1 MEEDT
6 TSTLTK
12 KYVSATDRQSSRT
25 TKSTST
31 TSSSESKKII
41 RFGNWLAGLCA
52 VGGAILTGSELR
64 LSQVMENQA
73 QSAFYQLRGSITPP
87 DNIVILAI
95 DDDSISKP
103 EQYYRSNPQKFAFF
117 EPLQTFPFKREAYA
131 RVIEKLSQAGASA
144 IALDIVFDLPSS
156 HGVEDDKKF
165 LAALQRY
172 GSKVSLAAF
181 YEEFFEGRQ
190 QQQFVRQLRQP
201 QEMFRASSALVGS
214 VNFPLELAADG
225 KIHRLASEY
234 LKQSVQ
240 SSLFSDSVVDKL
252 PDFDTATLRAAN
264 IDFPKPKG
272 DRIYFRGGAGTFET
286 IPFWQV
292 LDPDFWNNNLNSG
305 KVFRNKIVIIGATAQ
320 LSNDFHPVAVNWLFA
335 ERMAGVEIHANAIAT
350 LMEGNAIA
358 IAIPNLWTR
367 SLFVF
372 VLVGGIA
379 YLVARNKHNRIKIL
393 VSFACAIIW
402 GGVSYITFIST
413 QLFFP
418 TAIPIIAIVAVA
430 MSYLTCEIVLQQLRK
445 KQLVDIIRKNPSS
458 RIAQEIL
465 SQQEEI
471 RDLLLQRELEI
482 SGKMLD
488 GRYRIVKV
496 LGSGGFSETYI
507 AEDTRLPGNPLCVV
521 KQLQPV
527 NNKPEQMEVARRL
540 FSSEAQTL
548 QKLGS
553 YSQIPQLLAY
563 FEEEDEFYLV
573 QEYILGNALSQE
585 IPSGKRNNQ
594 EFVIEMLCD
603 ILQTLAFVHENGVI
617 HRDIKPSNIMRRKSD
632 RKLVLIDFGAVKQVS
647 TDLLE
652 NLEQTAIT
660 IGIGTKG
667 YAPTEQC
674 LGKPQYSS
682 DIYAVGMIA
691 IKALT
696 GIPPHELEHDES
708 GQLIWLDKADVNH
721 YFAEILN
728 KMVCESFQKRYQ
740 STSEVITALNQLIL
754 SQNIPSPSS
763 NNSSI
768 NTLALDDCDT
778 PTTPWDGLSEK

>member
-12 KYVSATDRQSSRT
+12 KYVSATDRQSGRT

-31 TSSSESKKII
+31 TSSKESQKII
-41 RFGNWLAGLCA
+41 RLGNWLAGLCA
-52 VGGAILTGSELR
+52 VCGAILTGSELR
-64 LSQVMENQA
+64 LSQMMENQA
-73 QSAFYQLRGSITPP
+73 QSAFYQLRGSIAPP
-87 DNIVILAI
+87 ENIVILAI
-95 DDDSISKP
+95 DNDSISKP

-117 EPLQTFPFKREAYA
+117 EPVQTFPFKREAYA
-131 RVIEKLSQAGASA
+131 QVIEKLYQAGASA
-144 IALDIVFDLPSS
+144 IALDVVFDLPSS
-156 HGVEDDKKF
+156 HGAEDDKK
-165 LAALQRY
+165 LLGALQRY
-172 GSKVSLAAF
+172 GSKISLAAF
-181 YEEFFEGRQ
+181 YEEFFDGRQ
-190 QQQFVRQLRQP
+190 QLVKQLRQP

-214 VNFPLELAADG
+214 VNFPLELEADG

-234 LKQSVQ
+234 LKQSIQ

-272 DRIYFRGGAGTFET
+272 DRIYFRGGVGTFET

-305 KVFRNKIVIIGATAQ
+305 KVFKNKIVIIGATAQ

-335 ERMAGVEIHANAIAT
+335 ERMPGVEIHANAIAT

-358 IAIPNLWTR
+358 IAIPNLLTR

-372 VLVGGIA
+372 ILVGGIA
-379 YLVARNKHNRIKIL
+379 CLVSRNKYNRIKIL
-393 VSFACAIIW
+393 SSFACAIIW
-402 GGVSYITFIST
+402 GGISYITFIST

-418 TAIPIIAIVAVA
+418 TAVPIMAMVAVG
-430 MSYLTCEIVLQQLRK
+430 MSYLVSEIILQQFRK

-482 SGKMLD
+482 SGKILD

-553 YSQIPQLLAY
+553 YPQIPQLLAY

-585 IPSGKRNNQ
+585 MPSGKCNNQ
-594 EFVIEMLCD
+594 AFVIEILSN
-603 ILQTLAFVHENGVI
+603 ILQTLAFVHKNGVI

-652 NLEQTAIT
+652 NLDQTAMT

-708 GQLIWLDKADVNH
+708 GQLIWLDRADVNH

-728 KMVCESFQKRYQ
+728 KMVCENFQKRYQ
-740 STSEVITALNQLIL
+740 SASEVITALNKLIL
-754 SQNIPSPSS
+754 SQNIESPSS
-763 NNSSI
+763 DNSSI
-768 NTLALDDCDT
+768 NTLSLDDCDT
-778 PTTPWDGLSEK
+778 PTTPWDGVSEK

>member
-12 KYVSATDRQSSRT
+12 KYASATDRQLSRT

-31 TSSSESKKII
+31 TVAKESKKII
-41 RFGNWLAGLCA
+41 RLGNLLAGFCA
-52 VGGAILTGSELR
+52 LGGGILTGSELR
-64 LSQVMENQA
+64 LSQMMENQA
-73 QSAFYQLRGSITPP
+73 QSAFYQLRGPIAPP
-87 DNIVILAI
+87 ENIVILAI

-117 EPLQTFPFKREAYA
+117 EPLQTFPFKREAYGKA
-131 RVIEKLSQAGASA
+131 IEKLYQAGASA
-144 IALDIVFDLPSS
+144 IALDVVFDLPSS
-156 HGVEDDKKF
+156 HGAEDDKKL

-172 GSKVSLAAF
+172 GSKISLAAF
-181 YEEFFEGRQ
+181 YEEFSEGRQ
-190 QQQFVRQLRQP
+190 QLVRQLRQP
-201 QEMFRASSALVGS
+201 QEMFRTSSALVGS
-214 VNFPLELAADG
+214 VNFPLELEADG

-234 LKQSVQ
+234 LKQSPQ
-240 SSLFSDSVVDKL
+240 LDGSVVDKL
-252 PDFDTATLRAAN
+252 LDFDTVTLRAAN

-272 DRIYFRGGAGTFET
+272 DRIYFRGGTGTFET

-292 LDPDFWNNNLNSG
+292 LDPDFWSNNLNSG
-305 KVFRNKIVIIGATAQ
+305 KVFKNKIVIIGATAQ

-335 ERMAGVEIHANAIAT
+335 ERMSGVEIHANAIAT
-350 LMEGNAIA
+350 LMEGNAVA
-358 IAIPNLWTR
+358 IAIPNLVTR
-367 SLFVF
+367 SFFVF

-379 YLVARNKHNRIKIL
+379 YVIARNKYNRSKIIS
-393 VSFACAIIW
+393 SFAGAIIW
-402 GGVSYITFIST
+402 GSISYIVFISN

-418 TAIPIIAIVAVA
+418 TAVPIMAIVAVGI
-430 MSYLTCEIVLQQLRK
+430 SYLICEIVLQQLRK
-445 KQLVDIIRKNPSS
+445 KQLVEIIRKNPTS

-482 SGKMLD
+482 SGKILD

-540 FSSEAQTL
+540 FGSEAQTL

-553 YSQIPQLLAY
+553 HPQIPQLLAY
-563 FEEEDEFYLV
+563 FEEDDEFYLV

-594 EFVIEMLCD
+594 AFVIEMLCD
-603 ILQTLAFVHENGVI
+603 ILQTLAFVHQNSVI

-652 NLEQTAIT
+652 NPQQTAIT

-696 GIPPHELEHDES
+696 GIPPHELEHNES
-708 GQLIWLDKADVNH
+708 GELIWLEDRADVNH
-721 YFAEILN
+721 YFVEILN
-728 KMVCESFQKRYQ
+728 KMVCDSFQKRYQ
-740 STSEVITALNQLIL
+740 SASEVITALNQLIL
-754 SQNIPSPSS
+754 SEKIMSPSS
-763 NNSSI
+763 ENSSI
-768 NTLALDDCDT
+768 NTLSLNDSDI

>member
-12 KYVSATDRQSSRT
+12 KYLSATDRHSGRT
-25 TKSTST
+25 TKSTAT
-31 TSSSESKKII
+31 TSSKESQKII
-41 RFGNWLAGLCA
+41 RLGNLLAGLCA
-52 VGGAILTGSELR
+52 FAGAILSGSDLR
-64 LSQVMENQA
+64 LSQVMENQV
-73 QSAFYQLRGSITPP
+73 QSAFYQLRGSIAPP
-87 DNIVILAI
+87 ENIVILAI
-95 DDDSISKP
+95 DDNSISKP
-103 EQYYRSNPQKFAFF
+103 EQYYRSDPQKFAFF
-117 EPLQTFPFKREAYA
+117 EPVQTFPFKREAYA
-131 RVIEKLSQAGASA
+131 QVIEKLYQAGASA
-144 IALDIVFDLPSS
+144 IALDVVFDLPSS
-156 HGVEDDKKF
+156 HGREDDKKL

-181 YEEFFEGRQ
+181 YEEFYEGS
-190 QQQFVRQLRQP
+190 QQFTKQLRQP
-201 QEMFRASSALVGS
+201 QEMFRGSSALVGS
-214 VNFPLELAADG
+214 VNFPLELEGDG

-234 LKQSVQ
+234 LKQPDQ

-272 DRIYFRGGAGTFET
+272 DRIYFRGSAGTFET

-305 KVFRNKIVIIGATAQ
+305 KVFRNKIVVIGATAQ

-335 ERMAGVEIHANAIAT
+335 ERMSGVEIHANAIAT

-358 IAIPNLWTR
+358 IAIPNLLTR
-367 SLFVF
+367 SLFVCT
-372 VLVGGIA
+372 LVGGIA
-379 YLVARNKHNRIKIL
+379 YLISRNKYNRIKIIS
-393 VSFACAIIW
+393 SFACAIIW
-402 GGVSYITFIST
+402 GGISYITFIST

-418 TAIPIIAIVAVA
+418 TAVPIMGILAVGI
-430 MSYLTCEIVLQQLRK
+430 SYLVSEIILQQLRK

-482 SGKMLD
+482 SGKVLD

-553 YSQIPQLLAY
+553 YPQIPQLLAY

-573 QEYILGNALSQE
+573 QEYILGNTLSQE
-585 IPSGKRNNQ
+585 IPSGKCNNQ
-594 EFVIEMLCD
+594 AFVIEILCD
-603 ILQTLAFVHENGVI
+603 ILQTLALVHENGVI
-617 HRDIKPSNIMRRKSD
+617 HRDIKPSNIMRRKCD

-652 NLEQTAIT
+652 NLDQTAMT

-696 GIPPHELEHDES
+696 GISPHELEHDES
-708 GQLIWLDKADVNH
+708 GQLIWLDRADINH
-721 YFAEILN
+721 YFAEVLN
-728 KMVCESFQKRYQ
+728 KMVCENFQERYQ

-754 SQNIPSPSS
+754 SQNIESPSS
-763 NNSSI
+763 DNSSI
-768 NTLALDDCDT
+768 NTLSLDDCDT
-778 PTTPWDGLSEK
+778 PTTPWDGLSGK

>member
-12 KYVSATDRQSSRT
+12 KYVSATDRQSGRT
-25 TKSTST
+25 TKSAST
-31 TSSSESKKII
+31 TVTKESKKII
-41 RFGNWLAGLCA
+41 RLGNWLAGLCA
-52 VGGAILTGSELR
+52 VGGAILAGSDLR
-64 LSQVMENQA
+64 LSQVLENQA
-73 QSAFYQLRGSITPP
+73 QSAFYQLRGSIAPP
-87 DNIVILAI
+87 ENIVILAI

-131 RVIEKLSQAGASA
+131 QVIEKLYQAGASA
-144 IALDIVFDLPSS
+144 IALDVVFDLPSS
-156 HGVEDDKKF
+156 HGGEDDKKL

-172 GSKVSLAAF
+172 GSKISLAAF
-181 YEEFFEGRQ
+181 YEEFDGK
-190 QQQFVRQLRQP
+190 QQFTKQLRQP
-201 QEMFRASSALVGS
+201 QEIFRASSALIGF
-214 VNFPLELAADG
+214 VNFPLELQADG

-234 LKQSVQ
+234 LKQSDQGVQ
-240 SSLFSDSVVDKL
+240 LEGSVVDKL

-335 ERMAGVEIHANAIAT
+335 ERMSGVEIHGNAIAT

-358 IAIPNLWTR
+358 IAIPNLLTR
-367 SLFVF
+367 SLFVC

-379 YLVARNKHNRIKIL
+379 FLVSRNKYNRIKIIF
-393 VSFACAIIW
+393 SFAGATIW
-402 GGVSYITFIST
+402 GVISYITFIST

-418 TAIPIIAIVAVA
+418 TAVPIMAIIGVA
-430 MSYLTCEIVLQQLRK
+430 MSYLVSEIALQQLRK

-458 RIAQEIL
+458 RIAQEII

-521 KQLQPV
+521 KKLQPV

-553 YSQIPQLLAY
+553 YPQIPQLLAY

-585 IPSGKRNNQ
+585 IPSGKRSNQ
-594 EFVIEMLCD
+594 EFVIEMLYD
-603 ILQTLAFVHENGVI
+603 ILQTLGFVHENGVI

-647 TDLLE
+647 IDLLE
-652 NLEQTAIT
+652 NLDQTAIT

-696 GIPPHELEHDES
+696 GIPPHEFEHDES
-708 GQLIWLDKADVNH
+708 GQLIWLDRADISH

-728 KMVCESFQKRYQ
+728 QMVCENFQKRYQ

-754 SQNIPSPSS
+754 SEKIDSPSS
-763 NNSSI
+763 DNSSI
-768 NTLALDDCDT
+768 NTLSLDDSDI
-778 PTTPWDGLSEK
+778 PTTPWNGLSGK